1 MINKLAPGILFALFL
16 TNCSATLNNQTSSGS
31 KVDWLFVQVAE
42 DSRMI
47 NDSTLQLVSKDKVF
61 AFQDR
66 PYRHFIHLT
75 RKEFVSLWDDGMGFN
90 MDPPNAVL
98 TWDTKDGVSEALVE
112 LVSAKISNQGHG
124 ITYKIHLTTGTIPKN
139 IGPSSLFIDD
149 WNDVGSWFKARG
161 KDLYK
166 SAPTIAEGLGGAAVT
181 QRKLIGS
188 TIKKVSQKVG
198 NTLKKGADT
207 ANEGGTDAALELGAD
222 AETAEIVGGAAEST
236 AVVAE
241 AAAL

>member
-16 TNCSATLNNQTSSGS
+16 TNCSATLNNQTSSAS

-47 NDSTLQLVSKDKVF
+47 NNSTLQLVSKDKVF

-66 PYRHFIHLT
+66 PYRHFIHLS
-75 RKEFVSLWDDGMGFN
+75 RKEFASLWDDGMGFN

-98 TWDTKDGVSEALVE
+98 TWDTKDGVAEALVE
-112 LVSAKISNQGHG
+112 LVSAKISNKGHG
-124 ITYKIHLTTGTIPKN
+124 ITYKINLTTGTIPKN

-149 WNDVGSWFKARG
+149 WNDVGNWFKARANDVSKG
-161 KDLYK
+161 
-166 SAPTIAEGLGGAAVT
+166 AAVAAGGAAFA
-181 QRKLIGS
+181 QRSAIVRG
-188 TIKKVSQKVG
+188 IKNTAQKVG
-198 NTLKKGADT
+198 NTLKKGADM

-222 AETAEIVGGAAEST
+222 AETAEIVGGAAEGT

-241 AAAL
+241 AVAL